1 VVGNIHTFQEH
12 ELSSNPGFCL
22 PCQIDASSKPKYQPI
37 VIASEINEK
46 EIEEQYKDSSTEIV
60 VKELSIAKAN
70 YVLTN
75 NVSLNS
81 GILIAADSML
91 EFESQSLGKPLN
103 AENAI
108 ARWQKMRGKSGILH
122 TGHTVIRLDNKQTI
136 TRVVSTK
143 VEFANVDDKEIID
156 YVATKEPLNVAG
168 AFTID
173 SLGAA
178 FVKEVQGDHSNV
190 IGLSLPALREIVREL
205 GLSWTSLWEMA

>member
-1 VVGNIHTFQEH
+1 MSFPVILASASPARLMLLRSQNI
-12 ELSSNPGFCL
+12 
-22 PCQIDASSKPKYQPI
+22 QPI

-46 EIEEQYKDSSTEIV
+46 EIEEQLKDFSTEIV

-103 AENAI
+103 AENVI
-108 ARWQKMRGKSGILH
+108 ARWQRMRGKSGILH

-136 TRVVSTK
+136 TRVISTK
-143 VEFANVDDKEIID
+143 VEFANIDDKEIID

>member
-1 VVGNIHTFQEH
+1 MSFPVILASASPARLMLLRSQNI
-12 ELSSNPGFCL
+12 
-22 PCQIDASSKPKYQPI
+22 QPI

-46 EIEEQYKDSSTEIV
+46 EIEDQYKDSSTEIV

-143 VEFANVDDKEIID
+143 VEFANVDDKEILD
-156 YVATKEPLNVAG
+156 YVATSEPLNVAG

>member
-1 VVGNIHTFQEH
+1 MSFPVILASASPARLMLLRSQNI
-12 ELSSNPGFCL
+12 
-22 PCQIDASSKPKYQPI
+22 QPI

-143 VEFANVDDKEIID
+143 VEFANVDDKDIID

>member
-1 VVGNIHTFQEH
+1 MSFPVILASASPARLMLLRSQNI
-12 ELSSNPGFCL
+12 
-22 PCQIDASSKPKYQPI
+22 QPI

-46 EIEEQYKDSSTEIV
+46 EIEDQYKDSSTEIV
-60 VKELSIAKAN
+60 VSELSIAKAN

-143 VEFANVDDKEIID
+143 VEFANIDDKEIID

-178 FVKEVQGDHSNV
+178 FVKQVQGDHSNV

>member
-1 VVGNIHTFQEH
+1 LAIFIPSRSMSFPVILASASPARLMLLRSQNI
-12 ELSSNPGFCL
+12 
-22 PCQIDASSKPKYQPI
+22 QPI

>member
-1 VVGNIHTFQEH
+1 MSFPVILASASPARLMLLRSQNI
-12 ELSSNPGFCL
+12 
-22 PCQIDASSKPKYQPI
+22 QPI

-190 IGLSLPALREIVREL
+190 IGLSLPALREIAREH

>member
-1 VVGNIHTFQEH
+1 MSFPVILASASPARLMLLRSQNI
-12 ELSSNPGFCL
+12 
-22 PCQIDASSKPKYQPI
+22 QPI

-122 TGHTVIRLDNKQTI
+122 TGHTVIRLDNQQTI

>member
-1 VVGNIHTFQEH
+1 MSFPVILASASPARLMLLRSQNI
-12 ELSSNPGFCL
+12 
-22 PCQIDASSKPKYQPI
+22 QPI

-122 TGHTVIRLDNKQTI
+122 TGHTVIRLDNKQAI

>member
-1 VVGNIHTFQEH
+1 MSFPVILASASPARLMLLRSQNI
-12 ELSSNPGFCL
+12 
-22 PCQIDASSKPKYQPI
+22 QPI

-46 EIEEQYKDSSTEIV
+46 EIEQKYKDSSTEIV

-75 NVSLNS
+75 NVSLNL

-91 EFESQSLGKPLN
+91 EFESESLGKPLN
-103 AENAI
+103 AEIAI
-108 ARWQKMRGKSGILH
+108 ARWKKMRGKSGILH

-143 VEFANVDDKEIID
+143 VEFANLDDKEIID
-156 YVATKEPLNVAG
+156 YVATSEPLNVAG

>member
-1 VVGNIHTFQEH
+1 MSFPVILASASPARLMLLRSQNI
-12 ELSSNPGFCL
+12 
-22 PCQIDASSKPKYQPI
+22 QPI

-46 EIEEQYKDSSTEIV
+46 EIEEKYKDSSTEIV

-75 NVSLNS
+75 NVSLNT

-103 AENAI
+103 AENTI

-122 TGHTVIRLDNKQTI
+122 TGHTVIRLDNRQTI
-136 TRVVSTK
+136 TRVISTK

>member
-1 VVGNIHTFQEH
+1 MSFPVILASASPARLMLLRSQNI
-12 ELSSNPGFCL
+12 
-22 PCQIDASSKPKYQPI
+22 QPI

-46 EIEEQYKDSSTEIV
+46 EIEEKYKDSSTEIV

-75 NVSLNS
+75 NVSLNT

-122 TGHTVIRLDNKQTI
+122 TGHTVIRLDNRQTI
-136 TRVVSTK
+136 TRVISTK
-143 VEFANVDDKEIID
+143 VEFANVDDKEILD
-156 YVATKEPLNVAG
+156 YVATSEPLNVAG

-178 FVKEVQGDHSNV
+178 FVKEVHGDHSNV

>member
-1 VVGNIHTFQEH
+1 MSFPVILASASPARLMLLRSQNI
-12 ELSSNPGFCL
+12 
-22 PCQIDASSKPKYQPI
+22 KPI

-46 EIEEQYKDSSTEIV
+46 EIEAQYKNSATEVI

-70 YVLTN
+70 YVLNN
-75 NVSLNS
+75 NVSLNN

-91 EFESQSLGKPLN
+91 EFNSQSLGKPLN

-108 ARWQKMRGKSGILH
+108 ERWQQMRGKTGILH

-136 TRVVSTK
+136 TRVISTK
-143 VEFANVDDKEIID
+143 VEFANIDDQEILD
-156 YVATKEPLNVAG
+156 YVATTEPLYVAG

-178 FVKEVQGDHSNV
+178 FVKQVHGDHSNV
-190 IGLSLPALREIVREL
+190 VGLSLPALREIVREL

>member
-1 VVGNIHTFQEH
+1 MSFPVILASASPARLMLLRSQNI
-12 ELSSNPGFCL
+12 
-22 PCQIDASSKPKYQPI
+22 QPI

-46 EIEEQYKDSSTEIV
+46 EIEEKFKNSPTSDV
-60 VKELSIAKAN
+60 VKELSNAKAN
-70 YVLTN
+70 YVLNN
-75 NVSLNS
+75 NVSLIN

-91 EFESQSLGKPLN
+91 EFESQSLGKPIT

-108 ARWQKMRGKSGILH
+108 NRWKQMRGKSGILH
-122 TGHTVIRLDNKQTI
+122 TGHTVIRLDNKNTI
-136 TRVVSTK
+136 TRVISTK
-143 VEFANVDDKEIID
+143 VEFANLDDQEIID

-178 FVKEVQGDHSNV
+178 FVKEVKGDHSNV
-190 IGLSLPALREIVREL
+190 IGLSLPTLREIVREL

>member
-1 VVGNIHTFQEH
+1 MSFPVILASASPARLMLLRSQNI
-12 ELSSNPGFCL
+12 
-22 PCQIDASSKPKYQPI
+22 QPI

-46 EIEEQYKDSSTEIV
+46 EIENQLKDSSTETV
-60 VKELSIAKAN
+60 VKKLSIAKAN

>member
-1 VVGNIHTFQEH
+1 MSFPVILASASPARLMLLRSQNI
-12 ELSSNPGFCL
+12 
-22 PCQIDASSKPKYQPI
+22 QPI

-46 EIEEQYKDSSTEIV
+46 EIEEKYKDSSTEIV

-75 NVSLNS
+75 NVSLNT

-122 TGHTVIRLDNKQTI
+122 TGHTVIRLDNLQTI
-136 TRVVSTK
+136 TRVISTK
-143 VEFANVDDKEIID
+143 VEFANVDDKEILD
-156 YVATKEPLNVAG
+156 YVATSEPLNVAG

-178 FVKEVQGDHSNV
+178 FVKEVHGDHSNV

>member
-1 VVGNIHTFQEH
+1 MSFPVILASASPARLMLLRSQNI
-12 ELSSNPGFCL
+12 
-22 PCQIDASSKPKYQPI
+22 QPI

-46 EIEEQYKDSSTEIV
+46 EIEEKFKNSPTSDV
-60 VKELSIAKAN
+60 VKELSNAKAN
-70 YVLTN
+70 YVLNN
-75 NVSLNS
+75 NVSLNN

-91 EFESQSLGKPLN
+91 EFESQSLGKPIT

-108 ARWQKMRGKSGILH
+108 NRWKQMRGKSGILH
-122 TGHTVIRLDNKQTI
+122 TGHTVIRLDNKNTI

-143 VEFANVDDKEIID
+143 VEFANLDDQEIID

-178 FVKEVQGDHSNV
+178 FVKEVKGDHSNV
-190 IGLSLPALREIVREL
+190 IGLSLPTLREIVREL

>member
-1 VVGNIHTFQEH
+1 MSFPVILASASPARLMLLRSQNI
-12 ELSSNPGFCL
+12 
-22 PCQIDASSKPKYQPI
+22 QPI
-37 VIASEINEK
+37 VIASDINEK
-46 EIEEQYKDSSTEIV
+46 EIEEKYKDSSTEIV

-75 NVSLNS
+75 NVSLNT

-122 TGHTVIRLDNKQTI
+122 TGHTVIRLDNRQTI
-136 TRVVSTK
+136 TRVISTK
-143 VEFANVDDKEIID
+143 VEFANVDDKEILD
-156 YVATKEPLNVAG
+156 YVATSEPLNVAG

-178 FVKEVQGDHSNV
+178 FVKEVHGDHSNV

>member
-1 VVGNIHTFQEH
+1 MSFPVILASASPARLMLLRSQNI
-12 ELSSNPGFCL
+12 
-22 PCQIDASSKPKYQPI
+22 KPI
-37 VIASEINEK
+37 VIPSEINEK
-46 EIEEQYKDSSTEIV
+46 EIEAQYKNSATEVI

-70 YVLTN
+70 YVLNN
-75 NVSLNS
+75 NVSLDN

-91 EFESQSLGKPLN
+91 EFNSQSLGKPLN

-108 ARWQKMRGKSGILH
+108 ERWQQMRGKSGILH

-136 TRVVSTK
+136 TRVISTK
-143 VEFANVDDKEIID
+143 FEFANVDDQEILD
-156 YVATKEPLNVAG
+156 YVATTEPLHVAG

-178 FVKEVQGDHSNV
+178 FVKQVHGDHSNV
-190 IGLSLPALREIVREL
+190 VGLSLPALREIVREL

>member
-1 VVGNIHTFQEH
+1 MSFPVILASASPARLMLLRSQNI
-12 ELSSNPGFCL
+12 
-22 PCQIDASSKPKYQPI
+22 QPI

-46 EIEEQYKDSSTEIV
+46 EIEEQFKDSSTEIV
-60 VKELSIAKAN
+60 VKELSMAKAN

>member
-1 VVGNIHTFQEH
+1 MSFPVILASASPARLMLLRSQNI
-12 ELSSNPGFCL
+12 
-22 PCQIDASSKPKYQPI
+22 KPI

-46 EIEEQYKDSSTEIV
+46 EIEAQHKNSATEVI

-70 YVLTN
+70 YVLNN
-75 NVSLNS
+75 NVSLNN

-91 EFESQSLGKPLN
+91 EFNSQSLGKPLN

-108 ARWQKMRGKSGILH
+108 ARWQQMRGKTGILH

-136 TRVVSTK
+136 TRVISTK
-143 VEFANVDDKEIID
+143 VEFANVDDQEILD
-156 YVATKEPLNVAG
+156 YVATTEPLYVAG

-178 FVKEVQGDHSNV
+178 FVKQVHGDHSNV
-190 IGLSLPALREIVREL
+190 VGLSLPALREIVREL

>member
-1 VVGNIHTFQEH
+1 MSFPVILASASPARLMLLRSQNI
-12 ELSSNPGFCL
+12 
-22 PCQIDASSKPKYQPI
+22 QPI

-143 VEFANVDDKEIID
+143 VEFVNVDDKEIID

>member
-1 VVGNIHTFQEH
+1 MSFPVILASASPARLMLLRSQNI
-12 ELSSNPGFCL
+12 
-22 PCQIDASSKPKYQPI
+22 QPI

-46 EIEEQYKDSSTEIV
+46 EIEEKYKDSSTEIV

-75 NVSLNS
+75 NVSLNT

-122 TGHTVIRLDNKQTI
+122 TGHIVIRLDN
-136 TRVVSTK
+136 
-143 VEFANVDDKEIID
+143 
-156 YVATKEPLNVAG
+156 
-168 AFTID
+168 
-173 SLGAA
+173 
-178 FVKEVQGDHSNV
+178 
-190 IGLSLPALREIVREL
+190 
-205 GLSWTSLWEMA
+205 

>member
-1 VVGNIHTFQEH
+1 MSFPVILASASPARLMLLRSQNI
-12 ELSSNPGFCL
+12 
-22 PCQIDASSKPKYQPI
+22 QPI

-46 EIEEQYKDSSTEIV
+46 KIEEQLKDSSTEIV

>member
-1 VVGNIHTFQEH
+1 MSFPVILASASPARLMLLRSQNI
-12 ELSSNPGFCL
+12 
-22 PCQIDASSKPKYQPI
+22 KPI
-37 VIASEINEK
+37 VIPSEINEK
-46 EIEEQYKDSSTEIV
+46 EIEAQYKNSATEVI

-70 YVLTN
+70 YVLNN
-75 NVSLNS
+75 NVSLDN

-91 EFESQSLGKPLN
+91 EFNSQSLGKPLN

-108 ARWQKMRGKSGILH
+108 ERWQQMRGKTGILR

-136 TRVVSTK
+136 TRVISTK
-143 VEFANVDDKEIID
+143 VEFANVDDQEILD
-156 YVATKEPLNVAG
+156 YVATTEPLHVAG

-178 FVKEVQGDHSNV
+178 FVKQVHGDHSNV
-190 IGLSLPALREIVREL
+190 VGLSLPALREIVREL

>member
-1 VVGNIHTFQEH
+1 MSFPVILASASPARLMLLRSQNI
-12 ELSSNPGFCL
+12 
-22 PCQIDASSKPKYQPI
+22 QPI

-46 EIEEQYKDSSTEIV
+46 EIEEQLKDSSTEIV

-108 ARWQKMRGKSGILH
+108 ARWQRMRGKSGILH

-136 TRVVSTK
+136 TRVISTK
-143 VEFANVDDKEIID
+143 VEFANIDDKEIID

-173 SLGAA
+173 SLGSA

>member
-1 VVGNIHTFQEH
+1 MSFPVILASASPARLMLLRSQNI
-12 ELSSNPGFCL
+12 
-22 PCQIDASSKPKYQPI
+22 QPI

-75 NVSLNS
+75 NVSLTS

-205 GLSWTSLWEMA
+205 GLSWTSLWEME

>member
-1 VVGNIHTFQEH
+1 MSFPVILASASPARLMLLRSQNI
-12 ELSSNPGFCL
+12 
-22 PCQIDASSKPKYQPI
+22 QPI

-46 EIEEQYKDSSTEIV
+46 EIEEQLKDSSTEIV

-75 NVSLNS
+75 NVSLNT

-91 EFESQSLGKPLN
+91 EFESQSLGKPHN

-143 VEFANVDDKEIID
+143 VEFANVDDKEILD

>member
-1 VVGNIHTFQEH
+1 MSFPVILASASPARLMLLRSQNI
-12 ELSSNPGFCL
+12 
-22 PCQIDASSKPKYQPI
+22 KPI
-37 VIASEINEK
+37 VIPSEINEK
-46 EIEEQYKDSSTEIV
+46 EIEAQYKNSATEVI

-70 YVLTN
+70 YVLNN
-75 NVSLNS
+75 NVSFDN

-91 EFESQSLGKPLN
+91 EFNSQSLGKPLN

-108 ARWQKMRGKSGILH
+108 ERWQQMRGKTGILH

-136 TRVVSTK
+136 TRVISTK
-143 VEFANVDDKEIID
+143 VEFANVDDQEILD
-156 YVATKEPLNVAG
+156 YVATTEPLHVAG

-178 FVKEVQGDHSNV
+178 FVKQVHGDHSNV
-190 IGLSLPALREIVREL
+190 VGLSLPALREIVREL

>member
-1 VVGNIHTFQEH
+1 MSFPVILASASPARLMLLRSQNI
-12 ELSSNPGFCL
+12 
-22 PCQIDASSKPKYQPI
+22 QPI

-46 EIEEQYKDSSTEIV
+46 EIEEKYKDSSTEIV

-75 NVSLNS
+75 NVSLNT

-122 TGHTVIRLDNKQTI
+122 TGHTVIRLDNRQTI
-136 TRVVSTK
+136 TRVISTK
-143 VEFANVDDKEIID
+143 VEFATVDDKEILD
-156 YVATKEPLNVAG
+156 YVATSEPLNVAG

-178 FVKEVQGDHSNV
+178 FVKEVHGDHSNV

>member
-1 VVGNIHTFQEH
+1 MSFPVILASASPARLMLLRSQNI
-12 ELSSNPGFCL
+12 
-22 PCQIDASSKPKYQPI
+22 QPI

-178 FVKEVQGDHSNV
+178 FVKEIQGDHSNV